1 VGWFEFLRRKP
12 ARPLPPAAPSASA
25 APTLTSDQ
33 LRDAIVDAH
42 SRQDG
47 DRLQYLFNHYT
58 PQIKRDCMSW
68 TKCPDE
74 RAQDRKAL
82 EQYINALGW
91 LCEVMKSNG
100 DSRLYDALVGGEADN
115 PLLRWDRVLED
126 ANAATESADADD
138 FDRAITSLEDMLIET
153 RQLTGPGME
162 QYVPITHG
170 RLGILTFGRGRVE
183 LARGHFETALRL
195 CREYKDDAG
204 VRAYLNS
211 LYEVN
216 RYLGDASRAAEY
228 ADESANAH
236 ENAGDKETAARLRR
250 QASIVRAGEPL
261 LRVKLSIDGRPHEV
275 DDVATLQI
283 TNAGVQ
289 FHFERNRLDL
299 TLAKNLAARGQQLGS
314 AGKHAEALAEFR
326 AASAIDAF
334 APQPHYDGGFSLMHL
349 ERYSDAAQEYETC
362 ERLAPGWFNCRGD
375 GFLAREFARGR
386 WPHAAFVAITLEDAG
401 PQVLAPKEKLA
412 IATRA
417 AELAPDL
424 ARVHLLRGRTLE
436 SMNRK
441 ADATVAYRAGL
452 ECPEEDPDTKT
463 RLLLHM
469 GVLADAP
476 EEKRALLQ
484 QASELAAEGNLI
496 AATMAL
502 VTMRAG
508 AT

>member
-12 ARPLPPAAPSASA
+12 ARPLPPAAPSASS

-58 PQIKRDCMSW
+58 PQIKRDCMNW

-74 RAQDRKAL
+74 RTQDRKAL
-82 EQYINALGW
+82 KQYINALGW

-211 LYEVN
+211 LY
-216 RYLGDASRAAEY
+216 
-228 ADESANAH
+228 
-236 ENAGDKETAARLRR
+236 
-250 QASIVRAGEPL
+250 
-261 LRVKLSIDGRPHEV
+261 
-275 DDVATLQI
+275 
-283 TNAGVQ
+283 
-289 FHFERNRLDL
+289 
-299 TLAKNLAARGQQLGS
+299 
-314 AGKHAEALAEFR
+314 
-326 AASAIDAF
+326 
-334 APQPHYDGGFSLMHL
+334 
-349 ERYSDAAQEYETC
+349 
-362 ERLAPGWFNCRGD
+362 
-375 GFLAREFARGR
+375 
-386 WPHAAFVAITLEDAG
+386 
-401 PQVLAPKEKLA
+401 
-412 IATRA
+412 
-417 AELAPDL
+417 
-424 ARVHLLRGRTLE
+424 
-436 SMNRK
+436 
-441 ADATVAYRAGL
+441 
-452 ECPEEDPDTKT
+452 
-463 RLLLHM
+463 
-469 GVLADAP
+469 
-476 EEKRALLQ
+476 
-484 QASELAAEGNLI
+484 
-496 AATMAL
+496 
-502 VTMRAG
+502 
-508 AT
+508 